1 MLKLLQLEQ
10 EEIIV
15 SDMTVG
21 EFIVEAYIKPL
32 GVTRGEFARMAGMS
46 ESSLSR
52 VINGKCEITVDVAV
66 KLHSATGRSVKSW
79 LIMDA
84 NRKIAMADR
93 RVKSDVKLPLSDLID
108 FDGGET
114 R

>member
-52 VINGKCEITVDVAV
+52 VINGKCEITVDVAI

-79 LIMDA
+79 LVMDA
-84 NRKIAMADR
+84 SRKIAMAD
-93 RVKSDVKLPLSDLID
+93 KASAYDVKLPLSDLID
-108 FDGGET
+108 FEVK
-114 R
+114 